1 MAKGL
6 FKGLEL
12 GEGSVIQAEAGA
24 GDAAFTFAEEGS
36 RISQILLSAMAS

>member
-6 FKGLEL
+6 FKRLEP

-24 GDAAFTFAEEGS
+24 GDTAFTFAEEGS
-36 RISQILLSAMAS
+36 RIC

>member
-6 FKGLEL
+6 FKGVEP

-24 GDAAFTFAEEGS
+24 GDTAFTFAEGS
-36 RISQILLSAMAS
+36 RICQIGLSAMAS